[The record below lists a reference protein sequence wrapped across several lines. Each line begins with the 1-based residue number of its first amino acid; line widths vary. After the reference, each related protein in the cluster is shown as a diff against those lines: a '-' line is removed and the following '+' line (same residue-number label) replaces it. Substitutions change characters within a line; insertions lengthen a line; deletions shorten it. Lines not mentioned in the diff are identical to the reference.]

1 MAKEKKLVVIAEMV
15 QLGGKKVVQMVLGF
29 GGSGVGQALAAVAAA
44 LLLRLLSGPGPALS
58 PETEAG
64 DDDNDATDDKGE
76 TPISWKLVPVTIQWR
91 NINCSLSDKSSTSVS
106 FHLFNF
112 QTKFLVTY
120 VWLQRKFSGSN
131 V

>member
-1 MAKEKKLVVIAEMV
+1 MV
-15 QLGGKKVVQMVLGF
+15 QLGGKKVGQMVLGF

-58 PETEAG
+58 PETEAS
-64 DDDNDATDDKGE
+64 DDDNDATDDKGD
-76 TPISWKLVPVTIQWR
+76 TPISGKLVPVTIRWR

-120 VWLQRKFSGSN
+120 VWFQRKFLGSN